1 MTLVERID
9 HDMKEAMKAKD
20 ESRLSTVR
28 MVRSALKNKQI
39 DLGKPLTDDDAQAVI
54 RTMVKQ
60 YKDALTDFISAG
72 RTDLADKQASEIAM
86 LEAYLPAQMSDADI
100 ETIAK
105 NVIAAQHATAKDA
118 NRVMGA
124 VMKEVAG
131 RADGNRVK
139 ESIQRLLAA

>member
-9 HDMKEAMKAKD
+9 QEMKDAMKAKD
-20 ESRLSTVR
+20 EAKLSTVR

-39 DLGKPLTDDDAQAVI
+39 DLGHPLTDDEAQAVV

-60 YKDALTDFISAG
+60 YKDAVTDFTTAG
-72 RTDLADKQASEIAM
+72 RTDLVDKQNAEIAI
-86 LEAYLPAQMSDADI
+86 LETYLPAQMSDADI
-100 ETIAK
+100 EGIAK
-105 NVIAAQHATAKDA
+105 SVIAAQNATAKDIG
-118 NRVMGA
+118 RVMGA

-139 ESIQRLLAA
+139 DVIGKLLTA